1 MAQAPLSWKKQELVI
16 CQKKNSM
23 KKDVTH
29 LKSGVMYP
37 FHQESRSEKK
47 EGQYHAFI
55 HRYDLR
61 IKTKRTDSE
70 VWCKKLILKQLQLL
84 HSLVVQANG
93 TTLILP
99 NVTLDRNAQGFKD
112 QK

>member
-1 MAQAPLSWKKQELVI
+1 
-16 CQKKNSM
+16 M

-70 VWCKKLILKQLQLL
+70 V
-84 HSLVVQANG
+84 
-93 TTLILP
+93 
-99 NVTLDRNAQGFKD
+99 
-112 QK
+112 